1 MILRLQQV
9 HTCVPNIIETKVIA
23 LSAERMICVKN
34 KYKNT
39 FIRLSTR
46 LYACFYFYFPQ
57 TAQVTNPNPTVIHL
71 IMFLCFC
78 VDCQHVCT
86 HVSVF
91 ISNKLHKWLQRFYH
105 HEIIN
110 EEEHVL
116 FCLFSHVSSPN
127 LVLLVLHSLMFDT
140 SIHSVFRKGV
150 HMLVFWMWNI
160 MIARSDCGTLHVN
173 DAVMTST
180 TTVWN
185 VNIILCFIIY

>member
-86 HVSVF
+86 HVSIF
-91 ISNKLHKWLQRFYH
+91 ISNKLHKWLTLTLTHLIMFLCRLSTRLYACFCFY
-105 HEIIN
+105 
-110 EEEHVL
+110 
-116 FCLFSHVSSPN
+116 FQQ
-127 LVLLVLHSLMFDT
+127 T
-140 SIHSVFRKGV
+140 SQV
-150 HMLVFWMWNI
+150 
-160 MIARSDCGTLHVN
+160 
-173 DAVMTST
+173 T
-180 TTVWN
+180 TTILSSWN
-185 VNIILCFIIY
+185 NQWRRTCFILFVFSRF